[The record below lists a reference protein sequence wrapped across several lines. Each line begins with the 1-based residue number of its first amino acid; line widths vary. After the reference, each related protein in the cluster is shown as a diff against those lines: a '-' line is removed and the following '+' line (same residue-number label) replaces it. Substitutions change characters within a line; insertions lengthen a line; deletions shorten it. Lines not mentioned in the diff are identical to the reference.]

1 MKCPRCGSE
10 INEGALFCTS
20 CGMQIV
26 QNEIVQENITPVNN
40 VPNNNVSKKNNK
52 NGSNTPWSLI
62 IGVIIVAI
70 VIIAVFVGISMSREE
85 TTNKNGEN
93 NVTEN
98 NNIEKNETP
107 KEETK
112 TVEYSDFIFNVPE
125 KYIATPSE
133 SQLLILSEDGSLA
146 EAVIYQT
153 GTPYSTLSSMK
164 NQIIDLL
171 KSQDTSQSEGYDF
184 TNAMTEEKTY
194 NGTNFLVTK
203 GIKQGEIVL
212 DISYGETED
221 GVFVISIAK
230 TNGNITDTE
239 REELYS
245 IVASANTNN
254 M

>member
-26 QNEIVQENITPVNN
+26 QNETEKDNNSQIN
-40 VPNNNVSKKNNK
+40 VPNTNSKKNQVNGNK
-52 NGSNTPWSLI
+52 TPWAL
-62 IGVIIVAI
+62 
-70 VIIAVFVGISMSREE
+70 IIAVIIMAVVVVAIFVGVNMSREE
-85 TTNKNGEN
+85 ASNKNKEEN
-93 NVTEN
+93 TTVEN
-98 NNIEKNETP
+98 NNQEKNETP
-107 KEETK
+107 KEENSK
-112 TVEYSDFIFNVPE
+112 TVDYNNFTFTIPE

-133 SQLLILSEDGSLA
+133 SQLLVLSSDGLLA

-164 NQIIDLL
+164 NQIVDLL

-184 TNAMTEEKTY
+184 TNAVTEEKNY
-194 NGTNFLVTK
+194 DGTKFLITS
-203 GIKQGEIVL
+203 GIKQGEIDL
-212 DISYGETED
+212 DITYAETD
-221 GVFVISIAK
+221 NGVFVISIAK
-230 TNGNITDTE
+230 TNGSITENE